1 MPASVGFQC
10 PECVSEGRKTMRP
23 AKTMYGGTIRRG
35 GLDVTRVLVAINVA
49 IYVITAVNAK
59 NFFSPDPSSSIYHRF
74 ALVSPEI
81 ANGEYYR
88 LFSSMFLHYNLWHIG
103 FNMWALVVIG
113 TPLEQMLGRLRY
125 LVLYFLAGIG
135 GGLLSMAFGQIGV
148 PSAGASG
155 AIFGLFGAF
164 YVITRR
170 RGLET
175 GPIALLIGI
184 NLVFSFTF
192 SNIDWRGH
200 VGGLIVGS
208 VVALAFAAA
217 PPGPRRDQLQAAG
230 CVIIAVLLAASGL
243 GAAQHVKTECKSASS
258 ATKAAACADAGLQN
272 PVFPTGP

>member
-23 AKTMYGGTIRRG
+23 AKTMYGGSIRRG
-35 GLDVTRVLVAINVA
+35 GIDVTRVLVVINVA
-49 IYVITAVNAK
+49 IYVITGLNAG
-59 NFFSPDPSSSIYHRF
+59 NPFSPDPNASIYHRF
-74 ALVSPEI
+74 ALVSPDI

-88 LFSSMFLHYNLWHIG
+88 LVSSMFLHYNLWHIG

-125 LVLYFLAGIG
+125 VVLYFLAGLG
-135 GGLLSMAFGQIGV
+135 GSVLSMAFGQVGV

-175 GPIALLIGI
+175 GPIVFLIAI

-192 SNIDWRGH
+192 ANIDWRGH
-200 VGGLIVGS
+200 VGGLIVGAA
-208 VVALAFAAA
+208 VAFAFAAA
-217 PPGPRRDQLQAAG
+217 PSGPRRDQFQAAG
-230 CVIIAVLLAASGL
+230 CVIIAVVLLASTL
-243 GAAQHVKTECKSASS
+243 GAAQHIKNECKTTSS
-258 ATKAAACADAGLQN
+258 HATAAACADAGLPN
-272 PVFPTGP
+272 PFF